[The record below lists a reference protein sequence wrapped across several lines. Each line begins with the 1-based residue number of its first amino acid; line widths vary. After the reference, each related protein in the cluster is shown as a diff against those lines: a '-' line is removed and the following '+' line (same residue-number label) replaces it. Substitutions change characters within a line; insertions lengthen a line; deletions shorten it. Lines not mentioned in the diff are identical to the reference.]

1 MGEVNSADVAI
12 VFWTYGSRGKRG
24 EVTRFECLTEAIQAV
39 MASPSSKSAS
49 IAWIRTADQH
59 LTMNDLRQ
67 MADRR
72 TVASRLARVAI
83 DAVKTEKTSPTRI
96 TSVFGGQALQNC
108 AGRIPS
114 VCLVLRS
121 SLTTFHRTNL
131 H

>member
-12 VFWTYGSRGKRG
+12 VFWTHGSRGKRG

-83 DAVKTEKTSPTRI
+83 DAVKTEKTSPTRAKR
-96 TSVFGGQALQNC
+96 FWW
-108 AGRIPS
+108 PS
-114 VCLVLRS
+114 PSELR
-121 SLTTFHRTNL
+121 R
-131 H
+131 